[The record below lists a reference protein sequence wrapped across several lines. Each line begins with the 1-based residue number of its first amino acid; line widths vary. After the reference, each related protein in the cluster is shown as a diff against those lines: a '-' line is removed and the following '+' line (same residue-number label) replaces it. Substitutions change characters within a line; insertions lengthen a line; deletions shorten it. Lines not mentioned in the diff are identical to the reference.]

1 MATPRRLERYET
13 NDVAYEFTATT
24 FTKTSRL
31 PQIMEGLDGSE
42 FTWFRPL

>member
-1 MATPRRLERYET
+1 MPPSSEKIET
-13 NDVAYEFTATT
+13 NDVVYEFTATT

-31 PQIMEGLDGSE
+31 PQITEGLDGSD

>member
-1 MATPRRLERYET
+1 MATSHPLEKYET
-13 NDVAYEFTATT
+13 NDVTYEFTAMT